1 MGVKRLSKVWQHGR
15 MESTAE
21 TGSPGAKARQ
31 VADPLARAELT
42 YLLGMSFQLVLSE
55 FVSRLDA
62 AGYDDLRPVH
72 GLVFQALY
80 GEGATSSELADQLGV
95 TKQAAG
101 QIVDDL
107 AARGYVERRPHPA
120 GGRRKL
126 VVLTDRALEHLAVA
140 GRLMFEME
148 SELEQRLG
156 SQNRRVPRA
165 ELAALIR
172 AMADDDLPP
181 LRPLW

>member
-1 MGVKRLSKVWQHGR
+1 MGVKRLSKVCEHGW

-21 TGSPGAKARQ
+21 TGSPGAEPRQ
-31 VADPLARAELT
+31 TGDPLARAELT
-42 YLLGMSFQLVLSE
+42 YLLGMSFQLVLSD

-72 GLVFQALY
+72 GLVFQSLY
-80 GEGATSSELADQLGV
+80 GEGATSSELAEQLGV

-107 AARGYVERRPHPA
+107 SARGYVERRPHPA
-120 GGRRKL
+120 GGRRRL
-126 VVLTDRALEHLAVA
+126 VVLTDKALEHLAVA
-140 GRLMFEME
+140 GRVLFDME
-148 SELEQRLG
+148 SELDERLG
-156 SQNRRVPRA
+156 AQNRRVPRA

-172 AMADDDLPP
+172 AMTDGDLPP